1 MNDELK
7 SAFGRNLSRVR
18 IPADQ
23 ADLEVRLRDGRYV
36 INYDIYPKGMAAD
49 SYVWM
54 EYNPDDRSVGI
65 KMIQV
70 DDYHQGKGYGKQL
83 VKAVETAAKEI
94 GAESVF
100 ALNSSNDSFWLHM
113 GYSPVKIPSKETS
126 NLRKA
131 L

>member
-1 MNDELK
+1 MKEAIK

-18 IPADQ
+18 IPTDQ

-49 SYVWM
+49 SYIWM

-70 DDYHQGKGYGKQL
+70 DDYHQGRGYGRQL
-83 VKAVETAAKEI
+83 AQAVETAAKEI
-94 GAESVF
+94 GAESVL
-100 ALNSSNDSFWLHM
+100 ALNSSNDPFWQHM
-113 GYSPVKIPSKETS
+113 GYLPVKIPGKETS
-126 NLRKA
+126 NLRK
-131 L
+131 LL